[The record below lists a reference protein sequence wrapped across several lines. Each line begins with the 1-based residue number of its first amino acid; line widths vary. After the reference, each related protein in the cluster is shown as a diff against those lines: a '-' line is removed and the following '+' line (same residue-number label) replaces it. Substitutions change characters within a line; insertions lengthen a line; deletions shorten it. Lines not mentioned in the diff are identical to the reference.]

1 MLIKAATEYL
11 FSPNEIE
18 NTHFTYFGRTKRKV
32 LMNSIIDKIQIN
44 KRTDYIDKNFLKKI
58 NDSDDF
64 IFFPLQQE
72 PERTLLIDAPYFT
85 NQFEVIKNI
94 AQSLPIGKKLYVK
107 EHISQVTRSWRSI
120 EFYED
125 LEKIPNVVLLHPSI
139 KPVEIFKKCSM
150 VVTITGTAAFECL
163 FYNKPS
169 IVFAD
174 TIFSELSS
182 VEIIR
187 DLNNLP
193 HALIESLQKNVDLEE
208 LNKFVS
214 KLEKNSFL
222 FDWNGYTRDV
232 LEKFYYKGNLSDVKI
247 EKTVMEEFLKEKDEA
262 LLALANEFIKEI
274 EWRQ

>member
-1 MLIKAATEYL
+1 M
-11 FSPNEIE
+11 
-18 NTHFTYFGRTKRKV
+18 
-32 LMNSIIDKIQIN
+32 
-44 KRTDYIDKNFLKKI
+44 
-58 NDSDDF
+58 
-64 IFFPLQQE
+64 
-72 PERTLLIDAPYFT
+72 
-85 NQFEVIKNI
+85 
-94 AQSLPIGKKLYVK
+94 YVK